1 MGKSL
6 LRIQT
11 EAQRKRDMAK
21 KLRAMDRSY
30 SEIANIMNVP
40 KGSIGTLLYG
50 KPKSNKKRQVIW
62 DFSGDNLNV
71 NS

>member
-21 KLRAMDRSY
+21 KLDAMGRSY
-30 SEIANIMNVP
+30 SEIAKIMGIP
-40 KGSIGTLLYG
+40 KGSIGTLLHG

-62 DFSGDNLNV
+62 DFTNDNLPI
-71 NS
+71 